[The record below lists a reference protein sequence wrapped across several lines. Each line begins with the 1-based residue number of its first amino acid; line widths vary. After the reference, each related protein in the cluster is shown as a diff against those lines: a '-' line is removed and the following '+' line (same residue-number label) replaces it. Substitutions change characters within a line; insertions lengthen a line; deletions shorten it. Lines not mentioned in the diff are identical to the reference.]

1 MKPEHGGLDDKT
13 VEMFGEF
20 MKLVKTENETARQ
33 AMDDMDLDEDFKCAI
48 CLDLL
53 YRPQMLEPCRHIF
66 CETCLKRARIC
77 ICPMCRTPIDACQFS
92 EGT

>member
-33 AMDDMDLDEDFKCAI
+33 AMDDMDLDEDFKCLSHAGI
-48 CLDLL
+48 SFAKL
-53 YRPQMLEPCRHIF
+53 
-66 CETCLKRARIC
+66 A
-77 ICPMCRTPIDACQFS
+77 
-92 EGT
+92 